1 MNRDIN
7 EINEVK
13 EKILNNEHKW
23 NIKNVKVV
31 YSKEEP
37 IKPLI
42 ELKDEFRVIP
52 GSTSFVPPVAGYII
66 ASEVIKDL
74 IK

>member
-1 MNRDIN
+1 M
-7 EINEVK
+7 
-13 EKILNNEHKW
+13 
-23 NIKNVKVV
+23 KV
-31 YSKEEP
+31 YF
-37 IKPLI
+37 IF